1 MLIYKI
7 VKLTKIAK
15 EFMINDFRVYSARY
29 IVLDLES
36 SFPQKHL
43 HIAIKLG
50 IFLPQQKKKTSLRK
64 SNKKAHTIKP
74 SPFLLLLL
82 IRYS

>member
-50 IFLPQQKKKTSLRK
+50 IFLPQQKKK
-64 SNKKAHTIKP
+64 KKQP
-74 SPFLLLLL
+74 SQAK
-82 IRYS
+82 